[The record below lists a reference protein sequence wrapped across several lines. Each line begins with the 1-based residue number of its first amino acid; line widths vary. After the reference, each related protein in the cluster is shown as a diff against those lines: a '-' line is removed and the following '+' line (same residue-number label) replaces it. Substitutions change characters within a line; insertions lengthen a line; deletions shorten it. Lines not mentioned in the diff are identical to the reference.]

1 MIPVL
6 TDSIARR
13 ITALPGVTYV
23 ALSRAKESVVVI
35 ANLTF
40 LEQKLPANAKLRT
53 VLYDFQRAGRIL
65 DVREVLALRPV
76 FDDLK

>member
-1 MIPVL
+1 M
-6 TDSIARR
+6 
-13 ITALPGVTYV
+13 
-23 ALSRAKESVVVI
+23 VI

>member
-1 MIPVL
+1 M
-6 TDSIARR
+6 
-13 ITALPGVTYV
+13 TYV
-23 ALSRAKESVVVI
+23 ALSRAKETVVVI

-40 LEQKLPANAKLRT
+40 LEQKPPANAKLRT
-53 VLYDFQRAGRIL
+53 VLYDFQLAGRIL